1 MIKNLLMYVTSLPSK
16 LVKRND
22 LENEI
27 DDIYSNIRVNIKP
40 MMDLVIDLSRKK
52 NIKLNE
58 ISFLDKTSLSAD
70 FKDVSKLV
78 IKINSVLDGILANR
92 DALEDYVSKIPNTI
106 STAGITTN
114 QALSI
119 NVIDNLRFFIE
130 MTGDI
135 LLFIAEQY
143 NGTDDSAFT
152 VKITRLKKNLLY
164 DYYNILTG
172 YSNFKTVIVDLDNM
186 VINNNDDM
194 VESVL
199 SEKDVNVVGRTEH
212 LVKGFVGN
220 PIYHIR
226 IWLVNRDIA
235 NIKVLEKKKEYVEL
249 LLAELE
255 LKQSN
260 QYDATI
266 ESSIEN
272 AKALINEY
280 EDKIEKLS
288 K

>member
-40 MMDLVIDLSRKK
+40 MVDLLIDLSRKK

-58 ISFLDKTSLSAD
+58 ISFLDKTSLAGD

-78 IKINSVLDGILANR
+78 IKINSVLDGMLANR
-92 DALEDYVSKIPNTI
+92 DDLEDYISKIPNSI
-106 STAGITTN
+106 STTGLTTN

-135 LLFIAEQY
+135 LLYIAEQY

-186 VINNNDDM
+186 VINNNNDM
-194 VESVL
+194 IESVL

-226 IWLVNRDIA
+226 IWLVNRDIST
-235 NIKVLEKKKEYVEL
+235 IKVLEKKKEYVEL

-266 ESSIEN
+266 ETSIEN

>member
-1 MIKNLLMYVTSLPSK
+1 MLKNLLMYVTSLPAK

-40 MMDLVIDLSRKK
+40 MIDLILDLSKRK
-52 NIKLNE
+52 NIKLSE
-58 ISFLDKTSLSAD
+58 ISFLDKTSLAGE

-78 IKINSVLDGILANR
+78 IKINSVLDGMLANR
-92 DALEDYVSKIPNTI
+92 DDLEDYVSKIPNQI
-106 STAGITTN
+106 STSGITTN

-135 LLFIAEQY
+135 LLYIAEQY

-152 VKITRLKKNLLY
+152 TKITRLKKNLLY
-164 DYYNILTG
+164 DYYNILTN

-194 VESVL
+194 VESAL
-199 SEKDVNVVGRTEH
+199 SDKDVNIVGRTEH

-226 IWLVNRDIA
+226 IWLVNRDIS
-235 NIKVLEKKKEYVEL
+235 NIRVLEKKKEYVEL

-255 LKQSN
+255 LKQAN
-260 QYDATI
+260 QYDATL
-266 ESSIEN
+266 ETSIEN

>member
-1 MIKNLLMYVTSLPSK
+1 MIKNLLMYVASLPSK

-22 LENEI
+22 LDNEI

-40 MMDLVIDLSRKK
+40 MIDLILDLAKKK
-52 NIKLNE
+52 NIKLSE

-92 DALEDYVSKIPNTI
+92 DDLEDYVSKIPNQI
-106 STAGITTN
+106 STTGITTN

-135 LLFIAEQY
+135 LLYIAEQY
-143 NGTDDSAFT
+143 NGTEDSAFT

-164 DYYNILTG
+164 DYYSILTG

-186 VINNNDDM
+186 VINNNDAM
-194 VESVL
+194 IESVL
-199 SEKDVNVVGRTEH
+199 SDKDVNVVGRTEH
-212 LVKGFVGN
+212 LVKGFIGN

-226 IWLVNRDIA
+226 IWLVNRDIS
-235 NIKVLEKKKEYVEL
+235 NIKTLEKKKEYVEL

-266 ESSIEN
+266 EASIEN

>member
-40 MMDLVIDLSRKK
+40 MIDLLIDLSRKK

-58 ISFLDKTSLSAD
+58 IPFLDKTSLAGD

-78 IKINSVLDGILANR
+78 IKINSVLDGMLANR
-92 DALEDYVSKIPNTI
+92 DDLEDYISKIPNSI
-106 STAGITTN
+106 STTGLTTN

-119 NVIDNLRFFIE
+119 NVVDNLRFFIE

-135 LLFIAEQY
+135 LLYIAEQY

-186 VINNNDDM
+186 VINNNNDM
-194 VESVL
+194 IESVL

-226 IWLVNRDIA
+226 IWLVNRDIST
-235 NIKVLEKKKEYVEL
+235 IKVLEKKKEYVEL

-266 ESSIEN
+266 ETSIEN

-280 EDKIEKLS
+280 EDKIERLS

>member
-58 ISFLDKTSLSAD
+58 ISFLDKTSLAAD

-92 DALEDYVSKIPNTI
+92 DDLEDYVSKIPNTI

-135 LLFIAEQY
+135 LLYIAEQY

-186 VINNNDDM
+186 VINNNNDM

-266 ESSIEN
+266 ETSIEN

>member
-1 MIKNLLMYVTSLPSK
+1 MLKNLLTYVTSLPSK

-40 MMDLVIDLSRKK
+40 TIDLIIALSKKK
-52 NIKLNE
+52 NIKLSE
-58 ISFLDKTSLSAD
+58 ISFLDKTSLAAD

-92 DALEDYVSKIPNTI
+92 DDLEDYVSKIPNSI
-106 STAGITTN
+106 STTGITTN

-135 LLFIAEQY
+135 LLYIAEQY

-186 VINNNDDM
+186 VINNNNDM
-194 VESVL
+194 IESVL

-212 LVKGFVGN
+212 LVKGFIGN

-226 IWLVNRDIA
+226 IWFVNRDIA
-235 NIKVLEKKKEYVEL
+235 NIKVLEKKREYVEL

-266 ESSIEN
+266 EASIDN

>member
-1 MIKNLLMYVTSLPSK
+1 MLKNLLMYVTSLPAK

-40 MMDLVIDLSRKK
+40 MIDLLIDLSRKK
-52 NIKLNE
+52 NIKLSE
-58 ISFLDKTSLSAD
+58 ISFLDKTSLAAD

-78 IKINSVLDGILANR
+78 IKINSLLDGMLANR
-92 DALEDYVSKIPNTI
+92 DDLEDYVSKIPNSI
-106 STAGITTN
+106 STSGLTTN

-135 LLFIAEQY
+135 LLYIAEQY

-186 VINNNDDM
+186 VINNNNDM
-194 VESVL
+194 IESVL
-199 SEKDVNVVGRTEH
+199 SDKDVNVVGRTEH

>member
-52 NIKLNE
+52 NIKLSE
-58 ISFLDKTSLSAD
+58 ISFLDKTSLAAD

-92 DALEDYVSKIPNTI
+92 DDLEDYVSKIPNTI

-135 LLFIAEQY
+135 LLYIAEQY

-186 VINNNDDM
+186 VINNNNDM

-266 ESSIEN
+266 ETSIEN

>member
-40 MMDLVIDLSRKK
+40 MVDLLIDLSRKK

-58 ISFLDKTSLSAD
+58 ISFLDKTSLAGD

-78 IKINSVLDGILANR
+78 IKINSVLDGMLANR
-92 DALEDYVSKIPNTI
+92 DDLEDYISKIPNSI
-106 STAGITTN
+106 STTGLTTN

-135 LLFIAEQY
+135 LLYIAEQY

-152 VKITRLKKNLLY
+152 TKITRLKKNLLY

-186 VINNNDDM
+186 VINNNNDM
-194 VESVL
+194 IESVL

-226 IWLVNRDIA
+226 IWLVNRDIS

-266 ESSIEN
+266 ETSIEN

>member
-58 ISFLDKTSLSAD
+58 ISFLDKTSLAAD

-92 DALEDYVSKIPNTI
+92 DDLEDYVSKIPNTI

-186 VINNNDDM
+186 VINNNNDM

-235 NIKVLEKKKEYVEL
+235 TIKVLEKKKEYVEL

>member
-92 DALEDYVSKIPNTI
+92 DDLEDYVSKIPNTI

-119 NVIDNLRFFIE
+119 NVVDNLRFFIE

-186 VINNNDDM
+186 VINNNNDM

>member
-40 MMDLVIDLSRKK
+40 MVDLLIDLSRKK

-58 ISFLDKTSLSAD
+58 ISFLDKTSLAGD

-78 IKINSVLDGILANR
+78 IKINSVLDGMLANR
-92 DALEDYVSKIPNTI
+92 DDLEDYISKIPNSI
-106 STAGITTN
+106 STTGLTTN

-135 LLFIAEQY
+135 LLYIAEQY

-186 VINNNDDM
+186 VINNNNDM
-194 VESVL
+194 IESVL

-266 ESSIEN
+266 ETSIEN

-280 EDKIEKLS
+280 EDKIERLS

>member
-1 MIKNLLMYVTSLPSK
+1 MIKKLLMYVTSLPSK

-40 MMDLVIDLSRKK
+40 MVDLVLDLSKKK
-52 NIKLNE
+52 NIKLSE

-70 FKDVSKLV
+70 FKEVSRLV

-92 DALEDYVSKIPNTI
+92 GDLEDYVSKIPNQI
-106 STAGITTN
+106 STTGITTN

-130 MTGDI
+130 MSGDI
-135 LLFIAEQY
+135 LLYIAEQY
-143 NGTDDSAFT
+143 NGTEDSAFT

-164 DYYNILTG
+164 DYYNILVG

-186 VINNNDDM
+186 VINNNDAM
-194 VESVL
+194 IESVL
-199 SEKDVNVVGRTEH
+199 SDKDVNIVGRTEH
-212 LVKGFVGN
+212 LVKGFIGN

-226 IWLVNRDIA
+226 IWLVNRDISS
-235 NIKVLEKKKEYVEL
+235 IKTLEKKREYVEL

-260 QYDATI
+260 QYDATL
-266 ESSIEN
+266 EASIEN

>member
-40 MMDLVIDLSRKK
+40 MVDLLIDLSRKK

-58 ISFLDKTSLSAD
+58 ISFLDKTSLAGD

-78 IKINSVLDGILANR
+78 IKINSVLDGMLANR
-92 DALEDYVSKIPNTI
+92 DDLEDYISKIPNSI
-106 STAGITTN
+106 STTGLTTN

-135 LLFIAEQY
+135 LLYIAEQY

-186 VINNNDDM
+186 VINNNNDM
-194 VESVL
+194 IESVL

-226 IWLVNRDIA
+226 IWLVNRDIST
-235 NIKVLEKKKEYVEL
+235 IKVLEKKKEYVEL

>member
-92 DALEDYVSKIPNTI
+92 DDLEDYVSKIPNTI

-143 NGTDDSAFT
+143 NDTDDSAFT

-186 VINNNDDM
+186 VINNNNDM

-212 LVKGFVGN
+212 LVKGFIGN

>member
-1 MIKNLLMYVTSLPSK
+1 MYVTSLPSK

-27 DDIYSNIRVNIKP
+27 DDIYSNIRVNIRP
-40 MMDLVIDLSRKK
+40 MVDLLIDLSRKK

-58 ISFLDKTSLSAD
+58 ISFLDKTSLAGD

-78 IKINSVLDGILANR
+78 IKINSVLDGMLANR
-92 DALEDYVSKIPNTI
+92 DDLEDYISKIPNSI
-106 STAGITTN
+106 STTGLTTN

-135 LLFIAEQY
+135 LLYIAEQY

-186 VINNNDDM
+186 VINNNNDM
-194 VESVL
+194 IESVL

-226 IWLVNRDIA
+226 IWLVNRDIST
-235 NIKVLEKKKEYVEL
+235 IKVLEKKKEYVEL

-266 ESSIEN
+266 ETSIEN

-280 EDKIEKLS
+280 EDKIERLS

>member
-58 ISFLDKTSLSAD
+58 ISFLDKTSLAAD

-92 DALEDYVSKIPNTI
+92 DDLEDYVSKIPNTI

-135 LLFIAEQY
+135 LLYIAEQY

-186 VINNNDDM
+186 VINNNNDM

>member
-58 ISFLDKTSLSAD
+58 ISFLDKTSLAAD

-92 DALEDYVSKIPNTI
+92 DDLEDYVSKIPSTI

-186 VINNNDDM
+186 VINNNNDM
-194 VESVL
+194 LESVL

-212 LVKGFVGN
+212 LVKGFIGN

>member
-1 MIKNLLMYVTSLPSK
+1 MLKNLLTYVTSLPSK

-40 MMDLVIDLSRKK
+40 TIDLIIALSKKK
-52 NIKLNE
+52 NIKLSE
-58 ISFLDKTSLSAD
+58 ISFLDKTSLAAD

-92 DALEDYVSKIPNTI
+92 DDLEDYVSKIPNSI
-106 STAGITTN
+106 STTGITTN

-135 LLFIAEQY
+135 LLYIAEQY

-186 VINNNDDM
+186 VINNNNDM
-194 VESVL
+194 IESVL

-212 LVKGFVGN
+212 LVKGFIGN

-235 NIKVLEKKKEYVEL
+235 TIKVLEKKREYVEL

-266 ESSIEN
+266 EASIDN

>member
-92 DALEDYVSKIPNTI
+92 DDLEDYVSKIPNTI

-152 VKITRLKKNLLY
+152 VKITRLNKNSLY

-172 YSNFKTVIVDLDNM
+172 YSNFKTVIDDLDNM
-186 VINNNDDM
+186 VINNNNDL

-255 LKQSN
+255 
-260 QYDATI
+260 
-266 ESSIEN
+266 
-272 AKALINEY
+272 
-280 EDKIEKLS
+280 
-288 K
+288 

>member
-27 DDIYSNIRVNIKP
+27 DDIYSNIRVNIRP
-40 MMDLVIDLSRKK
+40 MVDLLIDLSRKK

-58 ISFLDKTSLSAD
+58 ISFLDKTSLAGD

-78 IKINSVLDGILANR
+78 IKINSVLDGMLANR
-92 DALEDYVSKIPNTI
+92 DDLEDYISKIPNSI
-106 STAGITTN
+106 STTGLTTN

-135 LLFIAEQY
+135 LLYIAEQY

-186 VINNNDDM
+186 VINNNNDM
-194 VESVL
+194 IESVL

-226 IWLVNRDIA
+226 IWLVNRDIST
-235 NIKVLEKKKEYVEL
+235 IKVLEKKKEYVEL

-266 ESSIEN
+266 ETSIEN

-280 EDKIEKLS
+280 EDKIERLS

>member
-92 DALEDYVSKIPNTI
+92 DDLEDYVSKIPNTI

-186 VINNNDDM
+186 VINNNNDM

>member
-1 MIKNLLMYVTSLPSK
+1 MLKNLLTYVTSLPSK

-40 MMDLVIDLSRKK
+40 TIDLIIALSKKK
-52 NIKLNE
+52 NIKLSE
-58 ISFLDKTSLSAD
+58 ISFLDKTSLAAD

-92 DALEDYVSKIPNTI
+92 DDLEDYVSKIPNSI
-106 STAGITTN
+106 STTGITTN

-135 LLFIAEQY
+135 LLYIAEQY

-186 VINNNDDM
+186 VINNNNDM
-194 VESVL
+194 IESVL

-212 LVKGFVGN
+212 LVKGFIGN

-235 NIKVLEKKKEYVEL
+235 NIKVLEKKREYVEL

-266 ESSIEN
+266 EASIDN

>member
-1 MIKNLLMYVTSLPSK
+1 MLKNLLTYVTSLPSK

-40 MMDLVIDLSRKK
+40 TIDLIIALSKKK
-52 NIKLNE
+52 NIKLSE
-58 ISFLDKTSLSAD
+58 ISFLDKTSLAAD

-92 DALEDYVSKIPNTI
+92 DDLEDYVSKIPNSI
-106 STAGITTN
+106 STTGITTN

-135 LLFIAEQY
+135 LLYITEQY

-186 VINNNDDM
+186 VINNNNDM
-194 VESVL
+194 IESVL

-212 LVKGFVGN
+212 LVKGFIGN

-235 NIKVLEKKKEYVEL
+235 NIKVLEKKREYVEL

-266 ESSIEN
+266 EASIDN

>member
-92 DALEDYVSKIPNTI
+92 DDLEDYVSKIPNTI

-164 DYYNILTG
+164 DYYNILIG

-186 VINNNDDM
+186 VINNNNDM
-194 VESVL
+194 LESVL

-212 LVKGFVGN
+212 LVKGFIGN

>member
-52 NIKLNE
+52 NIKLSE
-58 ISFLDKTSLSAD
+58 ISFLDKTSLAAD

-92 DALEDYVSKIPNTI
+92 DDLEDYVSKIPNTI

-186 VINNNDDM
+186 VINNNNDM